1 MEKEIVKIKGVECTL
16 YHVKHNGQWYTI
28 GDNQLGNIIDECIEN
43 DQYLTPMVE
52 LECGE
57 IIKVITLDEM
67 IAFFLGDLEN
77 PTEQDL
83 HNEIEFVYDE
93 NPRLN

>member
-28 GDNQLGNIIDECIEN
+28 GDNQLGNIIDECIET
-43 DQYLTPMVE
+43 DDYFSPMVE
-52 LECGE
+52 KENGE
-57 IIKVITLDEM
+57 FIKVITLDEM

-83 HNEIEFVYDE
+83 HNEIEFMYNE
-93 NPRLN
+93 NPILN